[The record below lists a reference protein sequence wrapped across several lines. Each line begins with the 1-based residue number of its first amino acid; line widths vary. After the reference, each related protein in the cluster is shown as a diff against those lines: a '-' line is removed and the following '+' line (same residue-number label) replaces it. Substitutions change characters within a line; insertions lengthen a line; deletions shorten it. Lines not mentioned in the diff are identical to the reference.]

1 MVGYPVAVAAAPSG
15 ELFVAVD
22 EQGELG
28 RTPGGGKVLRL
39 VDSKGTGKADQVTV
53 FAKMDH
59 PRGLIY
65 QNGSLWVMH
74 PPTLSVYH
82 DDDGDGVADRHEVLV
97 TGLTTNQIELR
108 GGDHTT
114 NGIRMGLDGWI
125 YIAVGDYGIVE
136 AKGKDGAK
144 VTLRGGGV
152 LRVRPDGT
160 ELEIFLTGLRNPF
173 DLAIDPF
180 MNLFTRDND
189 NNGPG
194 WDIRVS
200 HLIQT
205 AHYGYTQLY
214 ANFPDEIMPPLGQF
228 GGGGGTGGLFLE
240 NPAWP
245 KNYRDTLFT
254 GDWGRSE
261 VYKHPLRPKG

>member
-1 MVGYPVAVAAAPSG
+1 MASALRGRPGLREAPQINVDDKNVQDLVKVPADFEVTLFAAPPMVGYPVAVSAVPTG

-65 QNGSLWVMH
+65 QNGALWVMH

-82 DDDGDGVADRHEVLV
+82 DDDGDGVADQHEVLV
-97 TGLTTNQIELR
+97 TGLTTNQIDLR

-114 NGIRMGLDGWI
+114 NGIRMGIDGWI

-136 AKGKDGAK
+136 AKGKDEPRSRSAAAASCEFGPTGRNWKSSSPACATRSTSPS
-144 VTLRGGGV
+144 TL
-152 LRVRPDGT
+152 
-160 ELEIFLTGLRNPF
+160 
-173 DLAIDPF
+173 
-180 MNLFTRDND
+180 
-189 NNGPG
+189 
-194 WDIRVS
+194 S
-200 HLIQT
+200 
-205 AHYGYTQLY
+205 
-214 ANFPDEIMPPLGQF
+214 
-228 GGGGGTGGLFLE
+228 
-240 NPAWP
+240 
-245 KNYRDTLFT
+245 
-254 GDWGRSE
+254 
-261 VYKHPLRPKG
+261 